1 MNEEKH
7 KGKYDRF
14 LFFFFYLFI
23 WLLQVL
29 VSSMQDIFIMA
40 CKLLEAYGIYFP
52 DWG

>member
-1 MNEEKH
+1 MKKNIKVNMI
-7 KGKYDRF
+7 GF
-14 LFFFFYLFI
+14 FFFFYLFI

>member
-1 MNEEKH
+1 MNEEKY
-7 KGKYDRF
+7 KGEYDRI
-14 LFFFFYLFI
+14 FFFYLFI

-29 VSSMQDIFIMA
+29 VSSMQDLFIMA